1 MLKLMFTATLYSKT
15 TVCTFGIVC
24 VCMKFEPDNEQ
35 IDYSDKAHEL
45 YTVEMDI
52 GGALQSYLVK
62 SKRGK
67 NMSMKHYRKKSL
79 AQCTIS

>member
-67 NMSMKHYRKKSL
+67 KHVNEALS
-79 AQCTIS
+79 